1 MDVNTLQPVQLT
13 TVRAGRWPRAR
24 GGSTLCVRLCPASS
38 SDARRPPHLPHARVV
53 AIYVAPTARVVVPLA
68 SLASLLWL
76 PFRVAVGHDEGGT
89 TRGGGGRRARRRRR
103 ARGETTRA
111 GGGAPRRRR
120 DDGAGVRRR
129 GARPSASAGH
139 PSLLT
144 FFESALPRGV
154 AWVPNGAF

>member
-1 MDVNTLQPVQLT
+1 M
-13 TVRAGRWPRAR
+13 
-24 GGSTLCVRLCPASS
+24 RLCPASS
-38 SDARRPPHLPHARVV
+38 SDARRPPHRPHARVV

-76 PFRVAVGHDEGGT
+76 PFRVAVGHDEGG
-89 TRGGGGRRARRRRR
+89 GRRAGGGATGAATTTRVGGDDARGGRRR
-103 ARGETTRA
+103 AR

-154 AWVPNGAF
+154 AWVPNGVF